1 MTTEKA
7 RKNERVEHAR
17 SKSNSSSSN
26 VGIIAGSIPKEKLE
40 AAGSRRVTKGAGSHV
55 VNPASPVLKANLR
68 ESSPIISLA
77 ELNTQLSDSVHL
89 LAEALRKVGIFHNG
103 LVSDTLYDDMEAQLT
118 ALRDLH
124 GQYGSTDESA
134 ISALRY
140 AADTLG
146 RTSYLLDLYV
156 NGNDESEKKLCG
168 AEDRCEYAADR
179 ILIGRSVANV
189 YDNLNENFSNCR
201 SNLDNI
207 SWALFGHETE
217 TETASGAS
225 SDNGIIGIFY
235 MLEVALRKIENMQ
248 NTVQALTYRINET
261 F

>member
-1 MTTEKA
+1 MTTEKV

-17 SKSNSSSSN
+17 AKSNAGN
-26 VGIIAGSIPKEKLE
+26 ATIVGSIPKEKLAE
-40 AAGSRRVTKGAGSHV
+40 AGSRKASGSPRNV
-55 VNPASPVLKANLR
+55 AAPAIKAPVR
-68 ESSPIISLA
+68 ESSPIVSLA
-77 ELNTQLSDSVHL
+77 MLNAQLSDSVHL

-103 LVSDTLYDDMEAQLT
+103 LVSDTLYEDMEAHLT

-124 GQYGSTDESA
+124 GQYGATDESA

-146 RTSYLLDLYV
+146 RTSHLLDLYV
-156 NGNDESEKKLCG
+156 NGNDETDMKMCG
-168 AEDRCEYAADR
+168 EEDRCEYAADR
-179 ILIGRSVANV
+179 ILIGRSVASV
-189 YDNLNENFSNCR
+189 YDNLNKNFSHCR

-217 TETASGAS
+217 NETASGAS
-225 SDNGIIGIFY
+225 SDNGIIGIVY
-235 MLEVALRKIENMQ
+235 MLDVALRKIENMQ
-248 NTVQALTYRINET
+248 NAIQAVTYRINET